1 MTVHYINRRSILT
14 GVGAVAGLGLIPGFS
29 RVAFA
34 NAPTDRRF
42 VVVILRGALDGLT
55 ALAPIGDP
63 AYVGLRGDLALEAG
77 GDRPALKL
85 DSMFS
90 LHPDLPG
97 FKAAFDAGQMA
108 AFHAVAIPVRE
119 RSHFEAQAI
128 LETGLGRAGGRDGW
142 LNRALGVMGW
152 SDAAKSVAFSPAM
165 PLILSG
171 AAPASSFTP
180 SGLPVGSD
188 DYMSRV
194 AALYAPDREL
204 GAALTKGLEVQM
216 MAADA
221 NHGDTQ
227 PMGQGQGQRQANMV
241 PLATAA
247 ARMLARPDGPRIA
260 VLEAYGWDTHVG
272 QGAADGQLARRLA
285 NLDAA
290 MTAFREGL
298 GSAWSQTVVTI
309 VTEFGRTAR
318 PNGNKGTDHG
328 TGAAAFLLGG
338 AVKGGTV
345 TADWPGLGDA
355 NLFENRDLAATRDIR
370 SILKGALAGHLGIDP
385 GLLDRNVFPDSPDAP
400 ALDSVIRA

>member
-1 MTVHYINRRSILT
+1 MILHRRSLLT
-14 GVGAVAGLGLIPGFS
+14 GAAAAAALGLMPGFS

-34 NAPTDRRF
+34 NAPTDKRF

-63 AYVGLRGDLALEAG
+63 AYAALRGDLALEADG
-77 GDRPALKL
+77 ERPALKL
-85 DSMFS
+85 DSMFA

-97 FKAAFDAGQMA
+97 FKSAFDAGQMA

-152 SDAAKSVAFSPAM
+152 RDAAKAVAYSPAM
-165 PLILSG
+165 PLILTG
-171 AAPASSFTP
+171 DAPASSYTP
-180 SGLPVGSD
+180 SGLPQGSE
-188 DYMSRV
+188 DYMARV
-194 AALYAPDREL
+194 AALYARDADL
-204 GAALTKGLEVQM
+204 GPALAKGLEVQM
-216 MAADA
+216 MAGAAD
-221 NHGDTQ
+221 HGGD
-227 PMGQGQGQRQANMV
+227 MAKGQGQRQANMV
-241 PLATAA
+241 PIAEAA

-290 MTAFREGL
+290 MTAFRNEL
-298 GSAWSQTVVTI
+298 GAVWNDTVVTI

-345 TADWPGLGDA
+345 TADWPGLADR
-355 NLFENRDLAATRDIR
+355 NLFENRDLAATRDVR
-370 SILKGALAGHLGIDP
+370 SVLKGALAGHLGIEPD
-385 GLLDRNVFPDSPDAP
+385 LLDGTVFPDSKVAP
-400 ALDSVIRA
+400 ALDGVIRA

>member
-1 MTVHYINRRSILT
+1 MTSPRIDRRSLLT
-14 GVGAVAGLGLIPGFS
+14 GAAGVAALSLMPGFA

-34 NAPTDRRF
+34 GAPTDKRF

-55 ALAPIGDP
+55 ALAPVGDP
-63 AYVGLRGDLALEAG
+63 AYAPLRGELALEAG

-85 DSMFS
+85 DGMFA
-90 LHPDLPG
+90 LHPDLAG
-97 FKAAFDAGQMA
+97 FKAAYDAGQMA

-152 SDAAKSVAFSPAM
+152 NDAGKAVAFSPSV
-165 PLILSG
+165 PLILTG
-171 AAPASSFTP
+171 DAPASSYTA
-180 SGLPVGSD
+180 SALPQGTD
-188 DYMSRV
+188 DYMARV
-194 AALYAPDREL
+194 AALYAPDSLL
-204 GAALTKGLEVQM
+204 GPALAQGLEVQA
-216 MAADA
+216 MAVE
-221 NHGDTQ
+221 GDPGAA
-227 PMGQGQGQRQANMV
+227 PMKGQGQRQANMV
-241 PLATAA
+241 PVAETAG
-247 ARMLARPDGPRIA
+247 RMLARADGPRIA

-290 MTAFREGL
+290 MTAFRKGL
-298 GSAWSQTVVTI
+298 GEAWNDTVVTI

-338 AVKGGTV
+338 AVKGGMV
-345 TADWPGLGDA
+345 TADWPGLADR
-355 NLFENRDLAATRDIR
+355 NLFENRDLAATGDVR
-370 SILKGALAGHLGIDP
+370 SVLKGALAGHMGIDP
-385 GLLDRNVFPDSPDAP
+385 GRLDRDVFPESSAVP
-400 ALDSVIRA
+400 ALEGVIRV

>member
-1 MTVHYINRRSILT
+1 MTHSRIDRRSLLR
-14 GVGAVAGLGLIPGFS
+14 GAGAAAALGMLPGFR

-34 NAPTDRRF
+34 NAPTEKRF

-63 AYVGLRGDLALEAG
+63 AYAGLRGDLALEAG

-85 DSMFS
+85 DGMFA
-90 LHPDLPG
+90 LHPALPG
-97 FKAAFDAGQMA
+97 FKTAFDAGQMA
-108 AFHAVAIPVRE
+108 AFHAIAIPVRE

-142 LNRALGVMGW
+142 LNRALGVMGL
-152 SDAAKSVAFSPAM
+152 SDAAKAIAFSPAM

-171 AAPASSFTP
+171 DAPASSSTP
-180 SGLPVGSD
+180 SALPQGSED
-188 DYMSRV
+188 HMSRI
-194 AALYAPDREL
+194 AALYAPDAML
-204 GAALTKGLEVQM
+204 GPALAKGLEVQM
-216 MAADA
+216 MAGDADHA
-221 NHGDTQ
+221 GDTGK
-227 PMGQGQGQRQANMV
+227 GQGRRQANMV
-241 PLATAA
+241 PLAESAA
-247 ARMLARPDGPRIA
+247 SMLARPDGPRIA

-290 MTAFREGL
+290 MSALQEGL
-298 GSAWSQTVVTI
+298 GAAWSDTVVTI

-328 TGAAAFLLGG
+328 TGAAAFLIGG

-345 TADWPGLGDA
+345 TADWPGLSDA
-355 NLFENRDLAATRDIR
+355 KLFENRDLAATRDVR
-370 SILKGALAGHLGIDP
+370 SVLKGALAGHLGIDP
-385 GLLDRNVFPDSPDAP
+385 GLLDRTVFPDSAAAP
-400 ALDSVIRA
+400 ALDGVIRA